1 MEFPRKIHEPINSH
15 EDAIEFQITDIYDP
29 ESDKANIQ
37 KDATD
42 FYSLL
47 IYGTSAV
54 GATYCVKVNNFV
66 PYFYIKPPEKWE
78 GFGKNAFK
86 VKVDELNDIM
96 MNETYKCVFNSN
108 GKKTEYN
115 KKIIPRALESHF
127 VSMKVVRKKDFWGFT
142 NDKIFRFLK
151 VSVKSLK
158 LYNSL
163 KYYFKSL
170 EKSDFKMYETNI
182 DPFLKYI
189 HTQNIRP
196 CDWVRIEKGAYEI
209 GDDISRCDYNIET
222 EYKNIMPIQVN
233 KIAPLLITSFDIE
246 CSSSHGDFPVPKKNY
261 SKVAQDLAMVAKLGY
276 KYTPEN
282 IVDWLRTIY
291 YEDAI
296 IDAAKDVKINRVY
309 AKNRIA
315 GSYIAS
321 IQGKI
326 EPHIPKILEI
336 LNIIASSIKKTPSS
350 GSSGGGD
357 GDEAGGDADAGC
369 DYDDGGGG
377 DDSDADADDMKGTR
391 MTVRELNA
399 HELKLTE
406 ILTKNL
412 VALEGDKIIQIGT
425 TVHIYGSD
433 NIVYKNIIS
442 LNSCDRIEGCDVE
455 YYDSEKEVLL
465 KWKEL
470 MNNLN
475 SDIITGYNIFGF
487 DMEYIWDRATE
498 LNIMEEFSVGFGR
511 LITRKASLVELKLS
525 SSALGDNILRY
536 IDFDGT
542 VLIDLLKVMQRD
554 QKLDSYKLDNVAS
567 IFLGDNKN
575 DLKPQEIFDKFKG
588 SSEDRCVIAKYCIQD
603 CCLVNRLIHKLKIL
617 ENNIGMGNVCLVPLN
632 FLFRRGQGIK
642 IFSLI
647 AKECMEREYLI
658 PTIKSYR
665 ENMEQLDDS
674 GYEGAVVLEPKE
686 GIYLNEPIVVF
697 DYGSLYPSSMISCNL
712 SHDCYLMD
720 EKYRVEDPNI
730 EYKTISY
737 DLYEG
742 AGDKKKK
749 TGEKECVFVQYKD
762 GRKGIIA
769 DVLDMLLKQRKNT
782 RKKIEYQTIRTGGTG
797 TGEGASYTGICTDR
811 GDHYE
816 VYNIEANSK
825 ITVLKEN
832 IESIK
837 DTYNVF
843 ERDVLDATQVAYK
856 VTANSLYGQIGART
870 SSIYLKEIAACTT
883 ATGRNM
889 IMLAKDFVEREY
901 NAEVI
906 YGDTDSIFC
915 KFPLADKAGN
925 AVFGTDALQFAID
938 IGKEVERN
946 INVPDIM
953 PSPQKLNYE
962 KCLYPFILFSKK
974 RYVGNLYETD
984 TTKYKQ
990 KSMGI
995 VLKRRDNAQIVKKIY
1010 GGIINIILEKQDLEG
1025 SIEFLQEELSNL
1037 VEGKSSMKDLIITKS
1052 LRGSY
1057 KDPSKIA
1064 HKVLADRI
1072 GARDP
1077 GNRPVVNERI
1087 PFVYI
1092 KTDKSAAASKT
1103 APSLQGDRIEHPDYI
1118 EQNNLTPDYLHYITN
1133 QIMKPVLQLYALCLE
1148 RLPGY
1153 DKGDEYW
1160 NNVEKGLLDKT
1171 MYQNDIRR
1179 KNRIDN
1185 LKLAMVKELLFDR
1198 FINILQEPK
1207 VPRGAKAKAKAAT
1220 AKKAAVAV
1228 AGAGAAGAEGTEMP
1242 VAKTRKSKKA
1252 TAGDTAGATA
1262 GDTASDTAGA
1272 NSTAGANLDATIKIT
1287 KKLKT
1292 NAIEVV
1298 AYIKNDKN
1306 NKKKLWETKTEK
1318 TDKCVNK
1325 DQETIE
1331 LTKQIIAYNSN
1342 SIYYITL
1349 NNKVFADEYNKAHY
1363 TYNDIIKTSNNT
1375 GETIEDI
1382 MKGIVNSQDTGKLKD
1397 INNVYKYYDLIQ
1409 LNNRFIFV

>member
-1 MEFPRKIHEPINSH
+1 MEFPRKIHEPIDPQ

-29 ESDKANIQ
+29 ESDKANVQ
-37 KDATD
+37 KDSTD
-42 FYSLL
+42 LYSLL

-54 GATYCVKVNNFV
+54 GATYCVKVNHFV

-78 GFGKNAFK
+78 TLNKSAFK
-86 VKVDELNDIM
+86 AKVDELNEVLLNDS
-96 MNETYKCVFNSN
+96 YKCFFNNN
-108 GKKTEYN
+108 GTMSEYN
-115 KKIIPRALESHF
+115 KKIISRQLETHF

-158 LYNSL
+158 LYNNL

-170 EKSDFKMYETNI
+170 EKNDFKMYETNI

-196 CDWVRIEKGAYEI
+196 CDWVRIEKGNYEI

-222 EYKNIMPIQVN
+222 EYNTLMPVQTN

-246 CSSSHGDFPVPKKNY
+246 CSSSHGDFPVAKKNY
-261 SKVAQDLAMVAKLGY
+261 SKVAQDLAIIAKLGY
-276 KYTPEN
+276 AYTPEN
-282 IVDWLRTIY
+282 IVEWLKTIY
-291 YEDAI
+291 YEDVI
-296 IDAAKDVKINRVY
+296 LDTAKDHKINRVY
-309 AKNRIA
+309 AKHKIA
-315 GSYIAS
+315 KGYIAS
-321 IQGKI
+321 IPQRI
-326 EPHIPKILEI
+326 EPHIHKIIDI
-336 LNIIASSIKKTPSS
+336 LNIIASSIASKKQ
-350 GSSGGGD
+350 GAAGAAGADCDDLCDAEAD
-357 GDEAGGDADAGC
+357 GADGADAS
-369 DYDDGGGG
+369 DD
-377 DDSDADADDMKGTR
+377 DVVDTKGAK

-399 HELKLTE
+399 HELKLSD
-406 ILTKNL
+406 ILSSSL

-433 NIVYKNIIS
+433 NIVYKNIIT
-442 LNSCDRIEGCDVE
+442 LNSCDTIDGCDVE
-455 YYDSEKEVLL
+455 HYDTEKEVLL

-487 DMEYIWDRATE
+487 DMEYIWQRATE
-498 LNIMEEFSVGFGR
+498 LNIMDDFSIGFGR

-536 IDFDGT
+536 IDIDGT

-588 SSEDRCVIAKYCIQD
+588 TSEDRCVIAKYCIQD

-665 ENMEQLDDS
+665 ENIEEMDDS

-742 AGDKKKK
+742 VGDKKKK
-749 TGEKECVFVQYKD
+749 TGEKDCVFVQYKD

-769 DVLDMLLKQRKNT
+769 EVLDMLLKQRKNT
-782 RKKIEYQTIRTGGTG
+782 RKKIEYQTIVATDGKVY
-797 TGEGASYTGICTDR
+797 SGICSDR

-816 VYNIEANSK
+816 VYNIDGNTKSIVA
-825 ITVLKEN
+825 KESVR
-832 IESIK
+832 EMK
-837 DTYNVF
+837 ETYNIF
-843 ERDVLDATQVAYK
+843 EQDVLDALQVAYK

-889 IMLAKDFVEREY
+889 IMLAKDFVERNY
-901 NAEVI
+901 DAEVI

-915 KFPLADKAGN
+915 KFPLTDREGN
-925 AVFGTDALQFAID
+925 AVYGKDALQYAID
-938 IGKEVERN
+938 IGKDVERH

-1010 GGIINIILEKQDLEG
+1010 GGVINIILEKQDLEG
-1025 SIEFLQEELSNL
+1025 SIEFLQEELKNL
-1037 VEGKSSMKDLIITKS
+1037 VEGKTSIKDLIITKS
-1052 LRGSY
+1052 LRANY

-1077 GNRPVVNERI
+1077 GNRPGSNERI

-1092 KTDKSAAASKT
+1092 KTGGAGAGAAAV
-1103 APSLQGDRIEHPDYI
+1103 PSLQGDRIEHPDYI
-1118 EQNNLTPDYLHYITN
+1118 EQNNLVPDYLHYITN
-1133 QIMKPVLQLYALCLE
+1133 QIMKPILQLYALCLN

-1153 DKGDEYW
+1153 VKNETYW
-1160 NNVEKGLLDKT
+1160 SEVEKVLLEKP
-1171 MYQNDIRR
+1171 MYQSEIRR
-1179 KNRIDN
+1179 ANRIAN
-1185 LKLAMVKELLFDR
+1185 LKLAMVKELLFDKY
-1198 FINILQEPK
+1198 INILREPK
-1207 VPRGAKAKAKAAT
+1207 APTVRKSKAVGGGVANAAKTIKNGNAADANAAT
-1220 AKKAAVAV
+1220 ADATTDAVADV
-1228 AGAGAAGAEGTEMP
+1228 
-1242 VAKTRKSKKA
+1242 VQK
-1252 TAGDTAGATA
+1252 
-1262 GDTASDTAGA
+1262 
-1272 NSTAGANLDATIKIT
+1272 LDATIKIT

-1292 NAIEVV
+1292 KTIEAV
-1298 AYIKNDKN
+1298 AFIKNSK
-1306 NKKKLWETKTEK
+1306 NKKIWEHTNPNCKS
-1318 TDKCVNK
+1318 K
-1325 DQETIE
+1325 DHEIIS
-1331 LTKQIIAYNSN
+1331 LIKQIIAYNSN
-1342 SIYYITL
+1342 NIYFITL
-1349 NNKVFADEYNKAHY
+1349 NHKEFIEEYTRSHY
-1363 TYNDIIKTSNNT
+1363 VYNELIKTNEIYTEDTVDSIMRKVMNT
-1375 GETIEDI
+1375 H
-1382 MKGIVNSQDTGKLKD
+1382 DTGKLKD
-1397 INNVYKYYDLIQ
+1397 INNIHKYYELIQ
-1409 LNNRFIFV
+1409 LNSKFMFM

>member
-1 MEFPRKIHEPINSH
+1 MEFPRKIHEPIDPQ

-29 ESDKANIQ
+29 ESDKANVQ
-37 KDATD
+37 KDSTD
-42 FYSLL
+42 LYSLL

-54 GATYCVKVNNFV
+54 GATYCVKVNHFV

-78 GFGKNAFK
+78 TLNKSAFK
-86 VKVDELNDIM
+86 AKVDELNEVLLNDS
-96 MNETYKCVFNSN
+96 YKCFFNNN
-108 GKKTEYN
+108 GTMSEYN
-115 KKIIPRALESHF
+115 KKIISRQLETHF

-158 LYNSL
+158 LYNNL

-170 EKSDFKMYETNI
+170 EKNDFKMYETNI

-196 CDWVRIEKGAYEI
+196 CDWVRIEKGNYEM

-222 EYKNIMPIQVN
+222 EYNTLMPVQTN

-246 CSSSHGDFPVPKKNY
+246 CSSSHGDFPVAKKNY
-261 SKVAQDLAMVAKLGY
+261 SKVAQDLAIIAKLGY
-276 KYTPEN
+276 AYTPEN
-282 IVDWLRTIY
+282 IVEWLKTIY
-291 YEDAI
+291 YEDVI
-296 IDAAKDVKINRVY
+296 LDTAKDHKINRVY
-309 AKNRIA
+309 AKHKIA
-315 GSYIAS
+315 KGYIAS
-321 IQGKI
+321 IPQRI
-326 EPHIPKILEI
+326 EPHIHKIIDI
-336 LNIIASSIKKTPSS
+336 LNIIASSIAASKKQ
-350 GSSGGGD
+350 GAAAGAD
-357 GDEAGGDADAGC
+357 GDDLCDDGAADA
-369 DYDDGGGG
+369 
-377 DDSDADADDMKGTR
+377 ADASDDDAADAADAADAKGAK

-399 HELKLTE
+399 HELKLSD
-406 ILTKNL
+406 ILSSSL

-433 NIVYKNIIS
+433 NIVYKNIIT
-442 LNSCDRIEGCDVE
+442 LNSCDTIDGCDVE
-455 YYDSEKEVLL
+455 HYDTEKEVLL

-487 DMEYIWDRATE
+487 DMEYIWQRATE
-498 LNIMEEFSVGFGR
+498 LNIMDDFSIGFGR

-536 IDFDGT
+536 IDIDGT

-588 SSEDRCVIAKYCIQD
+588 TSEDRCVIAKYCIQD

-665 ENMEQLDDS
+665 ENIEEMDDS

-742 AGDKKKK
+742 VGDKKKK
-749 TGEKECVFVQYKD
+749 TGEKDCVFVQYKD

-769 DVLDMLLKQRKNT
+769 EVLDMLLKQRKNT
-782 RKKIEYQTIRTGGTG
+782 RKKIEYQTIVATDGKVY
-797 TGEGASYTGICTDR
+797 SGICSDR

-816 VYNIEANSK
+816 VYNIDGNTKSIVA
-825 ITVLKEN
+825 KESVR
-832 IESIK
+832 EMK
-837 DTYNVF
+837 ETYNIF
-843 ERDVLDATQVAYK
+843 EQDVLDALQVAYK

-889 IMLAKDFVEREY
+889 IMLAKDFVERNY
-901 NAEVI
+901 DAEVI

-915 KFPLADKAGN
+915 KFPLTDREGN
-925 AVFGTDALQFAID
+925 EVYGKDALQYAID
-938 IGKEVERN
+938 IGKDVERH

-1010 GGIINIILEKQDLEG
+1010 GGVINIILEKQDLEG
-1025 SIEFLQEELSNL
+1025 SIEFLQEELKNL
-1037 VEGKSSMKDLIITKS
+1037 VEGKTSIKDLIITKS
-1052 LRGSY
+1052 LRANY

-1077 GNRPVVNERI
+1077 GNRPGSNERI

-1092 KTDKSAAASKT
+1092 KTGGAGAAV
-1103 APSLQGDRIEHPDYI
+1103 PSLQGDRIEHPDYI
-1118 EQNNLTPDYLHYITN
+1118 EQNNLVPDYLHYITN
-1133 QIMKPVLQLYALCLE
+1133 QIMKPILQLYALCLN

-1153 DKGDEYW
+1153 VKNETYW
-1160 NNVEKGLLDKT
+1160 SEVEKVLLEKP
-1171 MYQNDIRR
+1171 MYQSEIRR
-1179 KNRIDN
+1179 ANRIAN
-1185 LKLAMVKELLFDR
+1185 LKLAMVKELLFDK
-1198 FINILQEPK
+1198 FINILREPK
-1207 VPRGAKAKAKAAT
+1207 APTV
-1220 AKKAAVAV
+1220 
-1228 AGAGAAGAEGTEMP
+1228 
-1242 VAKTRKSKKA
+1242 RKSKAVGAVANAAKTIKNGNAVDAKDADAAAA
-1252 TAGDTAGATA
+1252 TTTD
-1262 GDTASDTAGA
+1262 DVVQK
-1272 NSTAGANLDATIKIT
+1272 LDATIKIT

-1292 NAIEVV
+1292 KTIEAV
-1298 AYIKNDKN
+1298 AFIKNSK
-1306 NKKKLWETKTEK
+1306 NKKIWETTTLNCKS
-1318 TDKCVNK
+1318 K
-1325 DQETIE
+1325 DHEIIS
-1331 LTKQIIAYNSN
+1331 LIKQIIAYNSN
-1342 SIYYITL
+1342 NIYFITL
-1349 NNKVFADEYNKAHY
+1349 NHKEFIEEYTRSHY
-1363 TYNDIIKTSNNT
+1363 VYNELIKTNEIYTEDTVDSIMRKVMNT
-1375 GETIEDI
+1375 H
-1382 MKGIVNSQDTGKLKD
+1382 DTGKLKD
-1397 INNVYKYYDLIQ
+1397 INNIHKYYELIQ
-1409 LNNRFIFV
+1409 LNSKFMFM

>member
-1 MEFPRKIHEPINSH
+1 MEFPRKLHEPINNY
-15 EDAIEFQITDIYDP
+15 ENDIVFQITDIYDP
-29 ESDKANIQ
+29 ESDKVNVQ
-37 KDATD
+37 KDAND

-47 IYGTSAV
+47 IYGTSAL
-54 GATYCVKVNNFV
+54 GATYCVNVKNFI
-66 PYFYIKPPEKWE
+66 PYFYIKPPENWE
-78 GFGKNAFK
+78 GLNKNAFRAK
-86 VKVDELNDIM
+86 LDELNDTIM
-96 MNETYKCVFNSN
+96 NGSYKSRFNNN
-108 GKKTEYN
+108 GVWNEYN
-115 KKIIPRALESHF
+115 KKIIPRNLDTHF
-127 VSMKVVRKKDFWGFT
+127 VNIKIVKKKDFWGFT

-158 LYNSL
+158 LYNNL

-189 HTQNIRP
+189 HTQNIKP
-196 CDWVRIEKGAYEI
+196 CDWVKIEKGNYEI
-209 GDDISRCDYNIET
+209 GEDISRCDYNITT

-246 CSSSHGDFPVPKKNY
+246 CSSSHGDFPVAKKNY
-261 SKVAQDLAMVAKLGY
+261 SKVAQDLAIIAKLGY
-276 KYTPEN
+276 KYTAEN
-282 IVDWLRTIY
+282 IVEWLQTIY
-291 YEDAI
+291 YEDVI
-296 IDAAKDVKINRVY
+296 IDVSKDIKINRVY
-309 AKNRIA
+309 SKNKLA
-315 GSYIAS
+315 HNYISS
-321 IQGKI
+321 ISQKI
-326 EPHIPKILEI
+326 EPHIHKIIDI
-336 LNIIASSIKKTPSS
+336 LNIIASSIKKL
-350 GSSGGGD
+350 D
-357 GDEAGGDADAGC
+357 DAGKKDINEVDRD
-369 DYDDGGGG
+369 DYNEVDD
-377 DDSDADADDMKGTR
+377 DDDDIKGNK

-399 HELKLTE
+399 QELKLTD
-406 ILTKNL
+406 ILTNTL
-412 VALEGDKIIQIGT
+412 VPLEGDKIIQIGT

-433 NIVYKNIIS
+433 NIVYKNIIT
-442 LNSCDRIEGCDVE
+442 LNSCDKIDGCDVQH
-455 YYDSEKEVLL
+455 YDTEKEVLI

-487 DMEYIWDRATE
+487 DMEYIWFRATE
-498 LNIMEEFSVGFGR
+498 LNILDNFSLGFGR
-511 LITRKASLVELKLS
+511 LITRKSSLVELKLS

-536 IDFDGT
+536 IDIDGT

-588 SSEDRCVIAKYCIQD
+588 NSEDRCVIAKYCIQD

-658 PTIKSYR
+658 PTIKSYS
-665 ENMEQLDDS
+665 ENLIEIDN

-742 AGDKKKK
+742 VGDKKKK
-749 TGEKECVFVQYKD
+749 TGEKDCVFVQYKD

-782 RKKIEYQTIRTGGTG
+782 RKKIEYQTITANDGKIY
-797 TGEGASYTGICTDR
+797 AGICSDK
-811 GDHYE
+811 GDYYE
-816 VYNIEANSK
+816 VYNIDANSK
-825 ITVLKEN
+825 ILVQKFNIQNIKE
-832 IESIK
+832 
-837 DTYNVF
+837 TYNIF
-843 ERDVLDATQVAYK
+843 EQDVLDALQVAYK

-889 IMLAKDFVEREY
+889 IMLAKDFVERNY

-915 KFPLADKAGN
+915 KFPLTDKEGN
-925 AVFGTDALQFAID
+925 AVFGKDALQFAID
-938 IGKEVERN
+938 IGKDVEKH

-962 KCLYPFILFSKK
+962 KCLYPFIIFSKK

-1010 GGIINIILEKQDLEG
+1010 GGVINIILEKQDLDG
-1025 SIEFLQEELSNL
+1025 SIVFLQEELNNL
-1037 VEGKSSMKDLIITKS
+1037 VEGKTSIKELVITKS
-1052 LRGSY
+1052 LRSAY

-1092 KTDKSAAASKT
+1092 KTAGNGNNANV
-1103 APSLQGDRIEHPDYI
+1103 LQGDRIENPDYI
-1118 EQNNLTPDYLHYITN
+1118 EQNNLIPDYLHYITN
-1133 QIMKPVLQLYALCLE
+1133 QIMKPILQLYALCLDK
-1148 RLPGY
+1148 LPGY
-1153 DKGDEYW
+1153 DKCDEYW
-1160 NNVEKGLLDKT
+1160 DDVDKALSEKP
-1171 MYQNDIRR
+1171 MYQNELRR
-1179 KNRIDN
+1179 KNRISN
-1185 LKLAMVKELLFDR
+1185 LKLLMVKELLFDR
-1198 FINILQEPK
+1198 FINILCEPK
-1207 VPRGAKAKAKAAT
+1207 I
-1220 AKKAAVAV
+1220 
-1228 AGAGAAGAEGTEMP
+1228 
-1242 VAKTRKSKKA
+1242 RKSSKSVKNSVKSTSVA
-1252 TAGDTAGATA
+1252 IN
-1262 GDTASDTAGA
+1262 ASD
-1272 NSTAGANLDATIKIT
+1272 STTDNDKDSNNDISDTPSQILNLDATIKIT
-1287 KKLKT
+1287 KKVKT
-1292 NAIEVV
+1292 GTIESI
-1298 AYIKNDKN
+1298 AYIQNDK
-1306 NKKKLWETKTEK
+1306 KKKIWVDNNENCK
-1318 TDKCVNK
+1318 DK
-1325 DQETIE
+1325 DYE
-1331 LTKQIIAYNSN
+1331 IIALIKKIINYNSN
-1342 SIYYITL
+1342 NIYYITL
-1349 NNKVFADEYNKAHY
+1349 NNKGFKDEYNRAHHLYNELVKDKKIY
-1363 TYNDIIKTSNNT
+1363 TED
-1375 GETIEDI
+1375 TIDNI
-1382 MKGIVNSQDTGKLKD
+1382 MKKIMDTQDTGKLKD
-1397 INNVYKYYDLIQ
+1397 ISNIYKYYDIIL
-1409 LNNRFIFV
+1409 LNSKFMFV

>member
-1 MEFPRKIHEPINSH
+1 MEFPRKEHESINNH
-15 EDAIEFQITDIYDP
+15 EDSIEFQITDIYDP
-29 ESDKANIQ
+29 ESDKANVQ
-37 KDATD
+37 KDSTD

-54 GATYCVKVNNFV
+54 GATYCVKVNNFI

-78 GFGKNAFK
+78 NLGKTAFK
-86 VKVDELNDIM
+86 TKVDELKDVMIN
-96 MNETYKCVFNSN
+96 NCYKCFFNNN
-108 GKKTEYN
+108 GKMNEYN
-115 KKIIPRALESHF
+115 KKIIPRTLETHF

-151 VSVKSLK
+151 ISVKSLK
-158 LYNSL
+158 LYNNL

-170 EKSDFKMYETNI
+170 EKNDYKMYETNI

-196 CDWVRIEKGAYEI
+196 CDWVRIDKGNYTI
-209 GDDISRCDYNIET
+209 GEGISRCDYNIET

-246 CSSSHGDFPVPKKNY
+246 CSSSHGDFPVAKKNY
-261 SKVAQDLAMVAKLGY
+261 SKVTQDLAMIAKLGY

-282 IVDWLRTIY
+282 IVEWLQTIY
-291 YEDAI
+291 FEDVI
-296 IDAAKDVKINRVY
+296 LDTVKDVKINRVY
-309 AKNRIA
+309 AKYKIA
-315 GSYIAS
+315 NNYISS
-321 IQGKI
+321 IQQKI
-326 EPHIPKILEI
+326 EPHIHNIIEI
-336 LNIIASSIKKTPSS
+336 LNIIASSIKKTSEKKK
-350 GSSGGGD
+350 GDKGDDGLDVNDDGCDDCDGDGDDDGD
-357 GDEAGGDADAGC
+357 GDE
-369 DYDDGGGG
+369 
-377 DDSDADADDMKGTR
+377 DMKGNK

-399 HELKLTE
+399 HEQKLTD
-406 ILTKNL
+406 ILTNTL
-412 VALEGDKIIQIGT
+412 VPLEGDKIIQIGT

-433 NIVYKNIIS
+433 NIVYKNIIT
-442 LNSCDRIEGCDVE
+442 LNSCDNIEGSDVE
-455 YYDSEKEVLL
+455 FYDTEKEVLI

-470 MNNLN
+470 MNRLN

-487 DMEYIWDRATE
+487 DMEYIWQRATE
-498 LNIMEEFSVGFGR
+498 LNIIDTANPVDDFSIGFGR

-536 IDFDGT
+536 IDIDGT

-588 SSEDRCVIAKYCIQD
+588 NSEDRCVIAKYCIQD

-665 ENMEQLDDS
+665 ENIEEIDN

-742 AGDKKKK
+742 VGDKKKK
-749 TGEKECVFVQYKD
+749 TGEKDCVFVQYKD

-782 RKKIEYQTIRTGGTG
+782 RKKIEYQTITAINDGTL
-797 TGEGASYTGICTDR
+797 EGKIYSGICSDR

-816 VYNIEANSK
+816 VYNIDANSK
-825 ITVLKEN
+825 IIVLKEN
-832 IESIK
+832 VKSIK
-837 DTYNVF
+837 DTYNIF
-843 ERDVLDATQVAYK
+843 EQDVLDALQLAYK

-889 IMLAKDFVEREY
+889 IMLAKDFVERNY
-901 NAEVI
+901 AAEVI

-915 KFPLADKAGN
+915 KFPLVDKEGN
-925 AVFGTDALQFAID
+925 AVYGKDALQFAID
-938 IGKEVERN
+938 VGKDVERH
-946 INVPDIM
+946 INVPEIM

-1010 GGIINIILEKQDLEG
+1010 GGVINIILEKQDLEG
-1025 SIEFLQEELSNL
+1025 SIEFLQEELSDL
-1037 VEGKSSMKDLIITKS
+1037 VEGKTSIKDLVITKS
-1052 LRGSY
+1052 LRATY
-1057 KDPSKIA
+1057 KDPTKIA

-1092 KTDKSAAASKT
+1092 KTGGSGSNGSGSNGGNK
-1103 APSLQGDRIEHPDYI
+1103 APSLQGDRIENPDYI
-1118 EQNNLTPDYLHYITN
+1118 VQNNLIPDYLHYITN
-1133 QIMKPVLQLYALCLE
+1133 QIMKPILQLYALCLD

-1153 DKGDEYW
+1153 DKDDEYW
-1160 NNVEKGLLDKT
+1160 EDVEKALLEKP

-1179 KNRIDN
+1179 KNRLNN
-1185 LKLAMVKELLFDR
+1185 LKLMMAKELLFDK
-1198 FINILQEPK
+1198 FINILSEPK
-1207 VPRGAKAKAKAAT
+1207 APTIRKS
-1220 AKKAAVAV
+1220 KKTIV
-1228 AGAGAAGAEGTEMP
+1228 GAAGAVKTPKVPKVPKTPKVLKVANAVTEDNEIS
-1242 VAKTRKSKKA
+1242 V
-1252 TAGDTAGATA
+1252 DTVQPT
-1262 GDTASDTAGA
+1262 
-1272 NSTAGANLDATIKIT
+1272 NMDATIRII
-1287 KKLKT
+1287 KKRDT
-1292 NAIEVV
+1292 NVVESV
-1298 AYIKNDKN
+1298 AYINNDK
-1306 NKKKLWETKTEK
+1306 KKKIWEVKNENCK
-1318 TDKCVNK
+1318 NK
-1325 DQETIE
+1325 EIEIIE
-1331 LTKQIIAYNSN
+1331 LVKQIVEYDSN
-1342 SIYYITL
+1342 KIYFITL
-1349 NNKVFADEYNKAHY
+1349 NNKGFKEAYNRAHY
-1363 TYNDIIKTSNNT
+1363 MYKDLLKNHSEDSIDNIVKNTMDSTDIGRLT
-1375 GETIEDI
+1375 
-1382 MKGIVNSQDTGKLKD
+1382 D
-1397 INNVYKYYDLIQ
+1397 INNIRNYYELI
-1409 LNNRFIFV
+1409 LINSKFMFV

>member
-1 MEFPRKIHEPINSH
+1 MEFPRKLHEPIDNH
-15 EDAIEFQITDIYDP
+15 ENDIVFQITDIYDP
-29 ESDKANIQ
+29 ESDKVNVQ
-37 KDATD
+37 KDAND

-54 GATYCVKVNNFV
+54 GATYCVNVKNFI
-66 PYFYIKPPEKWE
+66 PYFYIKPPENWE
-78 GFGKNAFK
+78 SLNKNAFRAK
-86 VKVDELNDIM
+86 LDELNDTIM
-96 MNETYKCVFNSN
+96 NGSYKSRFNNN
-108 GKKTEYN
+108 GVWNEYN
-115 KKIIPRALESHF
+115 KKIIPRYLETHF
-127 VSMKVVRKKDFWGFT
+127 VNIKIVKKKDFWGFT

-158 LYNSL
+158 LYNNL

-189 HTQNIRP
+189 HTQNIKP
-196 CDWVRIEKGAYEI
+196 CDWIKIEKGNYEI
-209 GDDISRCDYNIET
+209 GEDISRCDYNITT

-246 CSSSHGDFPVPKKNY
+246 CSSSHGDFPVAKKNY
-261 SKVAQDLAMVAKLGY
+261 SKVAQDLALIAKLGY

-282 IVDWLRTIY
+282 IVEWLQTIY
-291 YEDAI
+291 YEDVI
-296 IDAAKDVKINRVY
+296 IDVSKDIKINRIY
-309 AKNRIA
+309 SKNKLA
-315 GSYIAS
+315 HNYISS
-321 IQGKI
+321 ISQKI
-326 EPHIPKILEI
+326 EPHIHKIIDI
-336 LNIIASSIKKTPSS
+336 LNIIASSIKKL
-350 GSSGGGD
+350 D
-357 GDEAGGDADAGC
+357 DAGIK
-369 DYDDGGGG
+369 DINDDNNDTNDNNYDN
-377 DDSDADADDMKGTR
+377 DDDDDDIKGNK

-399 HELKLTE
+399 HELKLTD
-406 ILTKNL
+406 ILTNTL
-412 VALEGDKIIQIGT
+412 VPLEGDKIIQIGT

-433 NIVYKNIIS
+433 NIVYKNIIT
-442 LNSCDRIEGCDVE
+442 LNSCDKIDGCDVE
-455 YYDSEKEVLL
+455 HYDTEKEVLI

-487 DMEYIWDRATE
+487 DMEYIWLRATE
-498 LNIMEEFSVGFGR
+498 LNILDNFSLGFGR
-511 LITRKASLVELKLS
+511 LITRKSSLVELKLS

-536 IDFDGT
+536 IDIDGT

-588 SSEDRCVIAKYCIQD
+588 NSEDRCVIAKYCIQD

-658 PTIKSYR
+658 PTIKSYS
-665 ENMEQLDDS
+665 ENLIELDN

-742 AGDKKKK
+742 VGDKKKK
-749 TGEKECVFVQYKD
+749 TGEKDCVFIQYKD

-782 RKKIEYQTIRTGGTG
+782 RKKIEYQTITANDGKIY
-797 TGEGASYTGICTDR
+797 AGICSDK
-811 GDHYE
+811 GDYYE
-816 VYNIEANSK
+816 VYNIDANSK
-825 ITVLKEN
+825 ILVQKINIKNIKE
-832 IESIK
+832 
-837 DTYNVF
+837 TYNIF
-843 ERDVLDATQVAYK
+843 EQDVLDALQVAYK

-889 IMLAKDFVEREY
+889 IMLAKDFVERNY

-915 KFPLADKAGN
+915 KFPLTDKEGN
-925 AVFGTDALQFAID
+925 AVFGKDALQFAID
-938 IGKEVERN
+938 IGKDVEKH

-1010 GGIINIILEKQDLEG
+1010 GGVINIILEKQDLDG
-1025 SIEFLQEELSNL
+1025 SIVFLQEELNNL
-1037 VEGKSSMKDLIITKS
+1037 VQGKTSIKELVITKS
-1052 LRGSY
+1052 LRSAY

-1092 KTDKSAAASKT
+1092 KTAGNGSNANV
-1103 APSLQGDRIEHPDYI
+1103 LQGDRIENPDYI
-1118 EQNNLTPDYLHYITN
+1118 EQNNLIPDYLHYITN
-1133 QIMKPVLQLYALCLE
+1133 QIMKPILQLYALCLDK
-1148 RLPGY
+1148 LPGY
-1153 DKGDEYW
+1153 DKCNEYW
-1160 NNVEKGLLDKT
+1160 DDVDKALLEKP
-1171 MYQNDIRR
+1171 MYQNELRR
-1179 KNRIDN
+1179 KNRINN
-1185 LKLAMVKELLFDR
+1185 LKLMMVKELLFDR
-1198 FINILQEPK
+1198 FINILCEPK
-1207 VPRGAKAKAKAAT
+1207 VSKI
-1220 AKKAAVAV
+1220 
-1228 AGAGAAGAEGTEMP
+1228 
-1242 VAKTRKSKKA
+1242 RKSSKSLKNSTKSTSVAINA
-1252 TAGDTAGATA
+1252 TVDTT
-1262 GDTASDTAGA
+1262 DNDKDSNSDISDTPLQIL
-1272 NSTAGANLDATIKIT
+1272 NLDATIKIT
-1287 KKLKT
+1287 KKVKT
-1292 NAIEVV
+1292 GTIEST
-1298 AYIKNDKN
+1298 AYIQNDK
-1306 NKKKLWETKTEK
+1306 KKKIWVDNNDNCK
-1318 TDKCVNK
+1318 DK
-1325 DQETIE
+1325 DYE
-1331 LTKQIIAYNSN
+1331 IITLIKKIINYNSN
-1342 SIYYITL
+1342 NIYYITL
-1349 NNKVFADEYNKAHY
+1349 NNKGFKDEYNRAHHLYNELVKEKRIY
-1363 TYNDIIKTSNNT
+1363 TDD
-1375 GETIEDI
+1375 TIDNI
-1382 MKGIVNSQDTGKLKD
+1382 MKKIMDNHDIGKLKD
-1397 INNVYKYYDLIQ
+1397 ISNIYKYYDIIL
-1409 LNNRFIFV
+1409 LNSKFMFV

>member
-1 MEFPRKIHEPINSH
+1 MEFPRKIHEPINPC

-29 ESDKANIQ
+29 ESDKANMQ
-37 KDATD
+37 KDSTD
-42 FYSLL
+42 LYSLL

-78 GFGKNAFK
+78 ALSKTAFK
-86 VKVDELNDIM
+86 TKVDELKEVLLNDS
-96 MNETYKCVFNSN
+96 YKCFYNNN
-108 GKKTEYN
+108 GRMTEYN
-115 KKIIPRALESHF
+115 KKIISRLLETHF
-127 VSMKVVRKKDFWGFT
+127 ASMKVVRKKDFWGFT

-158 LYNSL
+158 LYNNL

-170 EKSDFKMYETNI
+170 EKDDFKMYETNI

-196 CDWVRIEKGAYEI
+196 CDWVRIEKGNYEM
-209 GDDISRCDYNIET
+209 GEDISRCDYNIDT
-222 EYKNIMPIQVN
+222 EYKNIAPVQVN

-246 CSSSHGDFPVPKKNY
+246 CSSSHGDFPVAKKNY
-261 SKVAQDLAMVAKLGY
+261 SKVAQDLAIIAKLGY
-276 KYTPEN
+276 TYTPEN
-282 IVDWLRTIY
+282 IIEWLKTIY
-291 YEDAI
+291 YEDVI
-296 IDAAKDVKINRVY
+296 LDTVKDVKINRVY
-309 AKNRIA
+309 AKHKIA
-315 GSYIAS
+315 KDYIAS
-321 IQGKI
+321 IPQKI
-326 EPHIPKILEI
+326 EPHIHKIIEI
-336 LNIIASSIKKTPSS
+336 LDIIASSISASVKKKAKS
-350 GSSGGGD
+350 GD
-357 GDEAGGDADAGC
+357 GTGDDGDDLVGCDDEADGSDDDANDA
-369 DYDDGGGG
+369 
-377 DDSDADADDMKGTR
+377 KGVK

-399 HELKLTE
+399 HELKLSD
-406 ILTKNL
+406 ILSGSL
-412 VALEGDKIIQIGT
+412 VPLEGDKIIQIVT

-433 NIVYKNIIS
+433 NIVYKNIIT
-442 LNSCDRIEGCDVE
+442 LNSCDPIDGCDVE
-455 YYDSEKEVLL
+455 HYDTEKEVLL

-487 DMEYIWDRATE
+487 DMEYIWQRATE
-498 LNIMEEFSVGFGR
+498 LNILEDFTIGFGR

-588 SSEDRCVIAKYCIQD
+588 TSEDRCVIAKYCIQD

-647 AKECMEREYLI
+647 AKECMERDYLI

-665 ENMEQLDDS
+665 ENIEEMDDS

-742 AGDKKKK
+742 VGDKKKK
-749 TGEKECVFVQYKD
+749 TGEKDCVFVQYKD

-769 DVLDMLLKQRKNT
+769 EVLDMLLKQRKNT
-782 RKKIEYQTIRTGGTG
+782 RKKIEYQTIIATDGKTY
-797 TGEGASYTGICTDR
+797 SGICSDR

-816 VYNIEANSK
+816 VYAIDGNTRNIVSK
-825 ITVLKEN
+825 EDIQE
-832 IESIK
+832 IK
-837 DTYNVF
+837 GTYNIF
-843 ERDVLDATQVAYK
+843 EQDVLDALQIAYK

-889 IMLAKDFVEREY
+889 IMLAKDFVERNY
-901 NAEVI
+901 DAEVI

-915 KFPLADKAGN
+915 KFPLTDKEGN
-925 AVFGTDALQFAID
+925 AVFGKDALQFAID
-938 IGKEVERN
+938 IGKDVEKH

-974 RYVGNLYETD
+974 RYVGNLYETS

-1010 GGIINIILEKQDLEG
+1010 GGVINIILEKQDLEG
-1025 SIEFLQEELSNL
+1025 SIEFLQDELKNM
-1037 VEGKSSMKDLIITKS
+1037 VEGRTSIKDLIITKS
-1052 LRGSY
+1052 LRANY

-1077 GNRPVVNERI
+1077 GNRPGTNERI

-1092 KTDKSAAASKT
+1092 KTGAII
-1103 APSLQGDRIEHPDYI
+1103 PSLQGDRIEHPDYI
-1118 EQNNLTPDYLHYITN
+1118 EQNNLVPDYLHYITN
-1133 QIMKPVLQLYALCLE
+1133 QIMKPILQLYALCLSE
-1148 RLPGY
+1148 LPGY
-1153 DKGDEYW
+1153 DKGDNYW
-1160 NNVEKGLLDKT
+1160 DEVDKMLLEKP

-1179 KNRIDN
+1179 KNRIGN
-1185 LKLAMVKELLFDR
+1185 LKLMMVKELLFEK
-1198 FINILQEPK
+1198 FIAILREPK
-1207 VPRGAKAKAKAAT
+1207 APTV
-1220 AKKAAVAV
+1220 
-1228 AGAGAAGAEGTEMP
+1228 
-1242 VAKTRKSKKA
+1242 RKGKV
-1252 TAGDTAGATA
+1252 
-1262 GDTASDTAGA
+1262 GA
-1272 NSTAGANLDATIKIT
+1272 NTKSAKSIKDATEEETETLQKLDATIKIT

-1292 NAIEVV
+1292 KTIEAV
-1298 AYIKNDKN
+1298 AFIKNDK
-1306 NKKKLWETKTEK
+1306 KKKIWETTNLNCK
-1318 TDKCVNK
+1318 NK
-1325 DQETIE
+1325 EHEAIA
-1331 LTKQIIAYNSN
+1331 LIKQIIAYNSN
-1342 SIYYITL
+1342 NIYFITL
-1349 NNKVFADEYNKAHY
+1349 NNKPFIDEYTRAHY
-1363 TYNDIIKTSNNT
+1363 VYNELLKSN
-1375 GETIEDI
+1375 EIDSEDTIENI
-1382 MKGIVNSQDTGKLKD
+1382 MRKVMNTQDTGRLKD
-1397 INNVYKYYDLIQ
+1397 INNIHKYYELIQ
-1409 LNNRFIFV
+1409 LNSKFMFM

>member
-1 MEFPRKIHEPINSH
+1 MEFPRKLHEPINNY
-15 EDAIEFQITDIYDP
+15 ENDIVFQITDIYDP
-29 ESDKANIQ
+29 ESDKVNVQ
-37 KDATD
+37 KDAND

-54 GATYCVKVNNFV
+54 GATYCVNVKNFI
-66 PYFYIKPPEKWE
+66 PYFYIKPPENWE
-78 GFGKNAFK
+78 GLNKNAFRAK
-86 VKVDELNDIM
+86 LDELNDTIM
-96 MNETYKCVFNSN
+96 NGSYKSRFNNN
-108 GKKTEYN
+108 GVWNEYN
-115 KKIIPRALESHF
+115 KKIIPRYLETHF
-127 VSMKVVRKKDFWGFT
+127 VNIKIVKKKDFWGFT

-158 LYNSL
+158 LYNNL

-189 HTQNIRP
+189 HTQNIKP
-196 CDWVRIEKGAYEI
+196 CDWVKIEKGNYEI
-209 GDDISRCDYNIET
+209 GEDISRCDYNITT

-246 CSSSHGDFPVPKKNY
+246 CSSSHGDFPVAKKNY
-261 SKVAQDLAMVAKLGY
+261 SKVAQDLAIIAKLGY
-276 KYTPEN
+276 KYTAEN
-282 IVDWLRTIY
+282 IVEWLQTIY
-291 YEDAI
+291 YEDVI
-296 IDAAKDVKINRVY
+296 IDVSKDIKINRVY
-309 AKNRIA
+309 SKNKLA
-315 GSYIAS
+315 HNYISS
-321 IQGKI
+321 ISQKI
-326 EPHIPKILEI
+326 EPHIHKIIDI
-336 LNIIASSIKKTPSS
+336 LNIIASSIKKL
-350 GSSGGGD
+350 D
-357 GDEAGGDADAGC
+357 DAGKKDINEVDRD
-369 DYDDGGGG
+369 DYNEDD
-377 DDSDADADDMKGTR
+377 DDDDDIKGNK

-399 HELKLTE
+399 QELKLTD
-406 ILTKNL
+406 ILTNTL
-412 VALEGDKIIQIGT
+412 VPLEGDKIIQIGT

-433 NIVYKNIIS
+433 NIVYKNIIT
-442 LNSCDRIEGCDVE
+442 LNSCDKIDGCDVQH
-455 YYDSEKEVLL
+455 YDTEKEVLI

-487 DMEYIWDRATE
+487 DMEYIWFRATE
-498 LNIMEEFSVGFGR
+498 LNILDNFSLGFGR
-511 LITRKASLVELKLS
+511 LITRKSSLVELKLS

-536 IDFDGT
+536 IDIDGT

-588 SSEDRCVIAKYCIQD
+588 NSEDRCVIAKYCIQD

-658 PTIKSYR
+658 PTIKSYS
-665 ENMEQLDDS
+665 ENLIEIDN

-742 AGDKKKK
+742 VGDKKKK
-749 TGEKECVFVQYKD
+749 TGEKDCVFIQYKD

-782 RKKIEYQTIRTGGTG
+782 RKKIEYQTITANDGKIY
-797 TGEGASYTGICTDR
+797 AGICSDK
-811 GDHYE
+811 GDYYE
-816 VYNIEANSK
+816 VYNIDANSK
-825 ITVLKEN
+825 ILVQKINIQNIKE
-832 IESIK
+832 
-837 DTYNVF
+837 TYNIF
-843 ERDVLDATQVAYK
+843 EQDVLDALQVAYK

-889 IMLAKDFVEREY
+889 IMLAKDFVERNY

-915 KFPLADKAGN
+915 KFPLTDKEGN
-925 AVFGTDALQFAID
+925 AVFGKDALQFAID
-938 IGKEVERN
+938 IGKDVEKH

-962 KCLYPFILFSKK
+962 KCLYPFIIFSKK

-1010 GGIINIILEKQDLEG
+1010 GGVINIILEKQDLDG
-1025 SIEFLQEELSNL
+1025 SIVFLQEELNNL
-1037 VEGKSSMKDLIITKS
+1037 VEGKTSIKELVITKS
-1052 LRGSY
+1052 LRSAY

-1092 KTDKSAAASKT
+1092 KTAGNGSNANV
-1103 APSLQGDRIEHPDYI
+1103 LQGDRIENPDYI
-1118 EQNNLTPDYLHYITN
+1118 EQNNLIPDYLHYITN
-1133 QIMKPVLQLYALCLE
+1133 QIMKPILQLYALCLDK
-1148 RLPGY
+1148 LPGY
-1153 DKGDEYW
+1153 DKCDEYW
-1160 NNVEKGLLDKT
+1160 DDVDKALSEKP
-1171 MYQNDIRR
+1171 MYQNELRR
-1179 KNRIDN
+1179 KNRISN
-1185 LKLAMVKELLFDR
+1185 LKLLMVKELLFDR
-1198 FINILQEPK
+1198 FINILCEPK
-1207 VPRGAKAKAKAAT
+1207 VPK
-1220 AKKAAVAV
+1220 V
-1228 AGAGAAGAEGTEMP
+1228 
-1242 VAKTRKSKKA
+1242 RKSSKSVKNSVKSTSVA
-1252 TAGDTAGATA
+1252 IN
-1262 GDTASDTAGA
+1262 ASD
-1272 NSTAGANLDATIKIT
+1272 STTDNDKDSNNDISDTPSQILNLDATIKIT
-1287 KKLKT
+1287 KKVKT
-1292 NAIEVV
+1292 GTIESI
-1298 AYIKNDKN
+1298 AYIQNDK
-1306 NKKKLWETKTEK
+1306 KKKIWVDNNENCK
-1318 TDKCVNK
+1318 DK
-1325 DQETIE
+1325 DYE
-1331 LTKQIIAYNSN
+1331 IIALIKKIINYNSN
-1342 SIYYITL
+1342 NIYYITL
-1349 NNKVFADEYNKAHY
+1349 NNKGFKDEYNRAHHLYNELVKDKKIY
-1363 TYNDIIKTSNNT
+1363 TED
-1375 GETIEDI
+1375 TIDNI
-1382 MKGIVNSQDTGKLKD
+1382 MKKIMDTQDTGKLKD
-1397 INNVYKYYDLIQ
+1397 ISNIYKYYDIIL
-1409 LNNRFIFV
+1409 LNSKFMFV

>member
-1 MEFPRKIHEPINSH
+1 MEFPRKEHEPLNNH

-78 GFGKNAFK
+78 GLGKNAFK
-86 VKVDELNDIM
+86 AKVDELNDIM
-96 MNETYKCVFNSN
+96 LNDSYKCVFTNN
-108 GKKTEYN
+108 GKTTEYN
-115 KKIIPRALESHF
+115 KRIIPRALDTHF

-196 CDWVRIEKGAYEI
+196 CDWVRIEKGGYEM

-261 SKVAQDLAMVAKLGY
+261 SKVAQDLAMVAKHGF

-282 IVDWLRTIY
+282 IVEWLRTIY
-291 YEDAI
+291 YEDVI
-296 IDAAKDVKINRVY
+296 LDVAKDVKINRVY
-309 AKNRIA
+309 AKNRITGA
-315 GSYIAS
+315 YIEA

-326 EPHIPKILEI
+326 EPHIPKIIEI
-336 LNIIASSIKKTPSS
+336 LNIIASSIKKVPN
-350 GSSGGGD
+350 GGGGGD
-357 GDEAGGDADAGC
+357 GDGDDAGGDDGTEAAEA
-369 DYDDGGGG
+369 DDG
-377 DDSDADADDMKGTR
+377 DSDADADTDKGTR

-399 HELKLTE
+399 HELKLTD

-433 NIVYKNIIS
+433 NIVYKNIIT
-442 LNSCDRIEGCDVE
+442 LNSCDKIEGCDVE
-455 YYDSEKEVLL
+455 HYDTEKEVLI

-470 MNNLN
+470 MNRLN

-498 LNIMEEFSVGFGR
+498 LNIMEQFSIGFGR

-536 IDFDGT
+536 IDIDGT

-665 ENMEQLDDS
+665 ENIEEMDDS

-742 AGDKKKK
+742 VGDKKKK
-749 TGEKECVFVQYKD
+749 TGEKDCVFVQYKD

-782 RKKIEYQTIRTGGTG
+782 RKKIEYQTITVKASGS
-797 TGEGASYTGICTDR
+797 GASGAYSGICSDR

-816 VYNIEANSK
+816 VYNIDTNSK
-825 ITVLKEN
+825 TIVLKDTVK
-832 IESIK
+832 SIK
-837 DTYNVF
+837 DTYNIF
-843 ERDVLDATQVAYK
+843 ERDVLDALQVAYK

-889 IMLAKDFVEREY
+889 IMLAKEFVECNY

-915 KFPLADKAGN
+915 KFPLADKEGN

-938 IGKEVERN
+938 IGKEVEKN

-974 RYVGNLYETD
+974 RYVGNLYEMD

-1010 GGIINIILEKQDLEG
+1010 GGVINIILEKQDLEG
-1025 SIEFLQEELSNL
+1025 SIEFLLEELSNL
-1037 VEGKSSMKDLIITKS
+1037 VEGKTPIKDLIITKS

-1092 KTDKSAAASKT
+1092 KTDKSGSGAASKT

-1118 EQNNLTPDYLHYITN
+1118 EQNNLIPDYLHYITN

-1153 DKGDEYW
+1153 DKSDEYW
-1160 NNVEKGLLDKT
+1160 DDVEKGLLDKPL
-1171 MYQNDIRR
+1171 YQNETRR
-1179 KNRIDN
+1179 KNRIGN
-1185 LKLAMVKELLFDR
+1185 LKLMMVKELLFDR
-1198 FINILQEPK
+1198 FINMLQEPK
-1207 VPRGAKAKAKAAT
+1207 APRGKAKTATKSKEAAAAGT
-1220 AKKAAVAV
+1220 AGASGTEVPVVKTKKPKKAKPSGV
-1228 AGAGAAGAEGTEMP
+1228 AGAEGDDISE
-1242 VAKTRKSKKA
+1242 ASA
-1252 TAGDTAGATA
+1252 TSAIASATS
-1262 GDTASDTAGA
+1262 TIAS
-1272 NSTAGANLDATIKIT
+1272 ANLDATIKIT

-1292 NAIEVV
+1292 NMLEAI

-1306 NKKKLWETKTEK
+1306 KKVWEVKKENCK
-1318 TDKCVNK
+1318 NK
-1325 DQETIE
+1325 DCETIE
-1331 LTKQIIAYNSN
+1331 LVKQITSFDSN
-1342 SIYYITL
+1342 NIYYITL
-1349 NNKVFADEYNKAHY
+1349 NNKPFVDEYNRAHY
-1363 TYNDIIKTSNNT
+1363 SYNELIKSNLLNS
-1375 GETIEDI
+1375 ENTIEKLMKNI
-1382 MKGIVNSQDTGKLKD
+1382 MNSHDTGKLKD
-1397 INNVYKYYDLIQ
+1397 INNVYKYYDLIL
-1409 LNNRFIFV
+1409 LNSKFMFV

>member
-1 MEFPRKIHEPINSH
+1 MEFPRKIHEPINNF
-15 EDAIEFQITDIYDP
+15 ENDIEFQITDIYDP
-29 ESDKANIQ
+29 ESDKINVQ
-37 KDATD
+37 KDAND
-42 FYSLL
+42 LYSLL

-54 GATYCVKVNNFV
+54 GATYCVNVKNFI
-66 PYFYIKPPEKWE
+66 PYFYIKPPENWE
-78 GFGKNAFK
+78 SLNKNAFRAK
-86 VKVDELNDIM
+86 LDELNDTLI
-96 MNETYKCVFNSN
+96 NGTYKSKFNNN
-108 GKKTEYN
+108 GVISEYN
-115 KKIIPRALESHF
+115 KKIIPRYLETHF
-127 VSMKVVRKKDFWGFT
+127 VNIKIVNKKDFWGFT

-158 LYNSL
+158 LYNNL

-170 EKSDFKMYETNI
+170 EKNDFKMYETNI

-189 HTQNIRP
+189 HTQNIKP
-196 CDWVRIEKGAYEI
+196 CDWIRIEKGKYEI
-209 GDDISRCDYNIET
+209 GEDISRCDYNITT

-246 CSSSHGDFPVPKKNY
+246 CSSSHGDFPVAKKNY
-261 SKVAQDLAMVAKLGY
+261 SKVAQDLALIAKLGY
-276 KYTPEN
+276 KYTAEN
-282 IVDWLRTIY
+282 IVKWLQTIY
-291 YEDAI
+291 YEDVI
-296 IDAAKDVKINRVY
+296 IDVSKDIKINRIY
-309 AKNRIA
+309 AKNKLA
-315 GSYIAS
+315 HNYISS
-321 IQGKI
+321 ISQKI
-326 EPHIPKILEI
+326 EPHIHKIIDI
-336 LNIIASSIKKTPSS
+336 LNIIASSIKKS
-350 GSSGGGD
+350 
-357 GDEAGGDADAGC
+357 DEVC
-369 DYDDGGGG
+369 DRKDINGIDDYVNNDINE
-377 DDSDADADDMKGTR
+377 DDDDDDFKGNK

-399 HELKLTE
+399 QELKLTD
-406 ILTKNL
+406 ILSNIL
-412 VALEGDKIIQIGT
+412 VPLEGDKIIQIGT

-433 NIVYKNIIS
+433 NIVYKNIIT
-442 LNSCDRIEGCDVE
+442 LNSCDKIDGCDVHH
-455 YYDSEKEVLL
+455 YNTEKEVLI

-487 DMEYIWDRATE
+487 DMEYIWLRATE
-498 LNIMEEFSVGFGR
+498 LNILDNFSLGFGR
-511 LITRKASLVELKLS
+511 LITRKSSLVELKLS
-525 SSALGDNILRY
+525 SSALGDNILKY
-536 IDFDGT
+536 IDIDGT

-588 SSEDRCVIAKYCIQD
+588 NSEDRCVIAKYCIQD

-658 PTIKSYR
+658 PTIKSYS
-665 ENMEQLDDS
+665 ENLIELDN

-742 AGDKKKK
+742 VGDKKKK
-749 TGEKECVFVQYKD
+749 TGEKDCVFVQYKD

-782 RKKIEYQTIRTGGTG
+782 RKKIEYKTITTNDGKIY
-797 TGEGASYTGICTDR
+797 SGICSDK
-811 GDHYE
+811 GDYYE
-816 VYNIEANSK
+816 VYNIDANSK
-825 ITVLKEN
+825 ILVQKFNIDNIKE
-832 IESIK
+832 
-837 DTYNVF
+837 TYNIF
-843 ERDVLDATQVAYK
+843 EQDVLDALQVAYK
-856 VTANSLYGQIGART
+856 VTANSLYGQIGAKT

-889 IMLAKDFVEREY
+889 IMLAKDFVERNY

-915 KFPLADKAGN
+915 KFPLTDNDGN
-925 AVFGTDALQFAID
+925 AVFGKDALQFAID
-938 IGKEVERN
+938 IGKDVEKH

-974 RYVGNLYETD
+974 RYVGNLYEND

-1010 GGIINIILEKQDLEG
+1010 GGVINIILEKQDLDG
-1025 SIEFLQEELSNL
+1025 SIVFLQEELNNL
-1037 VEGKSSMKDLIITKS
+1037 VEGKTSIKELVITKS
-1052 LRGSY
+1052 LRSTY

-1092 KTDKSAAASKT
+1092 KTTGNGSNANV
-1103 APSLQGDRIEHPDYI
+1103 LQGDRIENPDYI
-1118 EQNNLTPDYLHYITN
+1118 EQNNLIPDYLHYITN
-1133 QIMKPVLQLYALCLE
+1133 QIMKPILQLYALCLDK
-1148 RLPGY
+1148 LPGY
-1153 DKGDEYW
+1153 DKCDEYW
-1160 NNVEKGLLDKT
+1160 NDVDKALSEKS
-1171 MYQNDIRR
+1171 MYHNEIKR
-1179 KNRIDN
+1179 KNRINN
-1185 LKLAMVKELLFDR
+1185 LKLMMVKELLFDR
-1198 FINILQEPK
+1198 FINILCEPK
-1207 VPRGAKAKAKAAT
+1207 IPKI
-1220 AKKAAVAV
+1220 
-1228 AGAGAAGAEGTEMP
+1228 
-1242 VAKTRKSKKA
+1242 RKSSKSIKNSA
-1252 TAGDTAGATA
+1252 KSTSVAIN
-1262 GDTASDTAGA
+1262 ASDSTIDNDKDT
-1272 NSTAGANLDATIKIT
+1272 NSDISDTSLQILNLDATIKIT
-1287 KKLKT
+1287 KKIKT
-1292 NAIEVV
+1292 GSIVSTAFIQ
-1298 AYIKNDKN
+1298 NDK
-1306 NKKKLWETKTEK
+1306 KKKIWVDNNENCK
-1318 TDKCVNK
+1318 DK
-1325 DQETIE
+1325 DYE
-1331 LTKQIIAYNSN
+1331 IIDLIKKIINYNSN
-1342 SIYYITL
+1342 NIYYITL
-1349 NNKVFADEYNKAHY
+1349 NNKGFKDEYNRAHHLYNELVKDKKIY
-1363 TYNDIIKTSNNT
+1363 TDDSIDN
-1375 GETIEDI
+1375 I
-1382 MKGIVNSQDTGKLKD
+1382 MKKIMDSHDIGKLKD
-1397 INNVYKYYDLIQ
+1397 ISNIYKYYDIIL
-1409 LNNRFIFV
+1409 LNSKFMFV